1 MSKALLHA
9 IGRIVLDNVLAL
21 CLLLLAV
28 FTLLHFLPGEPL
40 DALYS
45 SELAVGLDAA
55 GQQAM
60 KDSYGLSGSI
70 MQRMLGYLGHV
81 LRGDLGFSLVHA
93 APVSQLIGQSLPWSL
108 TLVLLSVPLSMLL
121 GIAPG
126 LWAGS
131 TNNYRVDRRLVTASA
146 VLSSLPSFTL
156 ALLLLSVFS
165 MQLQW
170 FPIAGA
176 EQPFSML
183 SGWRLWL
190 DRFWHAVLP
199 VLVLSLH
206 GALRFFY
213 VSRGLAQQLRERPFI
228 TAAQARGVGRLRLL
242 TRYYW
247 PNAFPDILTRMTGVL
262 PSVLGATLFVETVFS
277 YPGIGQLLLSAI
289 YTRDFPLIQGVVISF
304 GGVILLTN
312 TLIDLMVLRLNHRG

>member
-1 MSKALLHA
+1 MSKALVPA
-9 IGRIVLDNVLAL
+9 VGRMVLDNVLAFG
-21 CLLLLAV
+21 LLLLTV
-28 FTLLHFLPGEPL
+28 FTLLHFLPGDPL

-45 SELAVGLDAA
+45 SDLAVKVDAVE
-55 GQQAM
+55 QQKIKA
-60 KDSYGLSGSI
+60 SYGLSGSTI
-70 MQRMLGYLGHV
+70 ERMVVYLQHV
-81 LRGDLGFSLVHA
+81 LSGDLGFSLVHA
-93 APVSQLIGQSLPWSL
+93 APVSQIIAQSLPWSL
-108 TLVLLSVPLSMLL
+108 ALVLLSVPLSMLL
-121 GIAPG
+121 GITPG

-131 TNNYRVDRRLVTASA
+131 TSNPRVDRRLVAVSA
-146 VLSSLPSFTL
+146 FLSSLPSFTL
-156 ALLLLSVFS
+156 ALLLLSVFAV
-165 MQLQW
+165 QLQW

-277 YPGIGQLLLSAI
+277 YPGIGQLLLSSI
-289 YTRDFPLIQGVVISF
+289 YSRDFPLIQGVVISF